1 MRSLIIEKR
10 LRVEKRFRKDGEPI
24 MNKSGEQSE
33 APNFPKE
40 KDYNV
45 FMRGSTSES
54 IEKLKTLEL
63 NGLRMIPQEVWL
75 SKRATLSLYQNSN
88 Y

>member
-1 MRSLIIEKR
+1 M
-10 LRVEKRFRKDGEPI
+10 PI

-40 KDYNV
+40 KNYNV

-54 IEKLKTLEL
+54 IEQRKTLEL
-63 NGLRMIPQEVWL
+63 NGLKMIPQEIWL
-75 SKRATLSLYQNSN
+75 SKRATLSLYQNSK